1 MKDTTVLDYTKEI
14 LEKVSFSVELFSR
27 EVKKAFKILSKE
39 EFQELLIFI
48 KKMTVQKPQLQVCLE
63 VINVEFSLK

>member
-1 MKDTTVLDYTKEI
+1 MEDTTVLDYTKEI

-27 EVKKAFKILSKE
+27 EVKKALKILSKE

-48 KKMTVQKPQLQVCLE
+48 KKMIVQKPQLEICLDE
-63 VINVEFSLK
+63 IKQKHYI